1 MAKRGGLGTNLDALI
16 PTSLTVAG
24 KEVGQQNEIDINLIS
39 PNPKQPRTVFDEAA
53 LKELMVS
60 IKEIGILQPPV
71 VREVSGG
78 RYELIMGERRYRAA
92 KAVGLKTIPVI
103 IRQTPDNELLREAL
117 IENIHRSQL
126 NPLEEGAAYA
136 QLLSD
141 FNCTHEELATKLGR
155 SRPHLSNTMRL
166 LTLPQ
171 AVQKR
176 VALGIISA
184 GHARALLGLTDA
196 AEIEKLANRIV
207 AENLSVRSVEEIIAT
222 GGSGKKSTKR
232 KPRSGNPELNEIAE
246 ELGDYLDTRVKI
258 EGSAGKGKIVIE
270 YSGGQDL
277 QRIIKEIKS
286 QLLLNYIFK
295 VNDKFRIF
303 SVKVLR

>member
-24 KEVGQQNEIDINLIS
+24 KEVGQQNEIDIDLIS
-39 PNPKQPRTVFDEAA
+39 PNPKQPRTVFDEIA

-176 VALGIISA
+176 VAIGIISA

-222 GGSGKKSTKR
+222 GGSGKKSGKR
-232 KPRSGNPELNEIAE
+232 KSRKDNPELNEIAE

-258 EGSAGKGKIVIE
+258 EGSASKGKIVIE

-277 QRIIKEIKS
+277 QRIIKEIK
-286 QLLLNYIFK
+286 N
-295 VNDKFRIF
+295 
-303 SVKVLR
+303 

>member
-16 PTSLTVAG
+16 PTSLTVGG

-232 KPRSGNPELNEIAE
+232 KSRSGNPELNEIAE

-277 QRIIKEIKS
+277 QRIIKEIK
-286 QLLLNYIFK
+286 N
-295 VNDKFRIF
+295 
-303 SVKVLR
+303 

>member
-16 PTSLTVAG
+16 PTSLTVGG

-196 AEIEKLANRIV
+196 TEIEKLANRIV

-232 KPRSGNPELNEIAE
+232 KTRKGNPELNEIAE

-258 EGSAGKGKIVIE
+258 EGSANKGKIVIE

-286 QLLLNYIFK
+286 
-295 VNDKFRIF
+295 
-303 SVKVLR
+303 

>member
-16 PTSLTVAG
+16 PTSLTVDG

-222 GGSGKKSTKR
+222 SGSGKKSSKR
-232 KPRSGNPELNEIAE
+232 KTRKGSPELTEIAE

-258 EGSAGKGKIVIE
+258 EGAASKGKIVIE
-270 YSGGQDL
+270 YSGGEDL

-286 QLLLNYIFK
+286 
-295 VNDKFRIF
+295 
-303 SVKVLR
+303 

>member
-16 PTSLTVAG
+16 PTSLTVGG

-184 GHARALLGLTDA
+184 GHARALLGLSDA

-222 GGSGKKSTKR
+222 GGSGKKSNKR
-232 KPRSGNPELNEIAE
+232 KTRKGSPELNEIAE

-258 EGSAGKGKIVIE
+258 EGSANKGKIVIE

-286 QLLLNYIFK
+286 
-295 VNDKFRIF
+295 
-303 SVKVLR
+303 

>member
-39 PNPKQPRTVFDEAA
+39 PNPKQPRTVFDESA

-176 VALGIISA
+176 VAIGIISA

-232 KPRSGNPELNEIAE
+232 KTNKGNPELNEIAE
-246 ELGDYLDTRVKI
+246 ELGDHLDTRVKI
-258 EGSAGKGKIVIE
+258 EGSAKKGKIVIE
-270 YSGGQDL
+270 YSGGEDL
-277 QRIIKEIKS
+277 QRIIKEIK
-286 QLLLNYIFK
+286 N
-295 VNDKFRIF
+295 
-303 SVKVLR
+303 